1 MPGAVMFSEESR
13 AAAGGFI
20 KPKITIAPTTGNT
33 TTICM
38 A

>member
-20 KPKITIAPTTGNT
+20 KPSMGNT